1 MNALNIVTTG
11 SLLSLSMDSTTL
23 LYGFIFLFV
32 LAAAIGLGIV
42 LTKQSELSTPSN
54 IERIQGLQGTQLE
67 TLLTPFFKPKP
78 NLISLNVPA
87 NQKAL
92 VNFAPLTVYNPGYLG
107 PLENGVYKEEEGV
120 SVALK
125 AGARCFVLPIDYHE
139 NSGLPK
145 PAFPN
150 AGEPCLLTRD
160 AGGTIRSLNA
170 GSIQKVAQT
179 LANLAFNDVIPS
191 NRDPLVII
199 LYFVKT
205 PQANSREYLRY
216 CSSVAKQLNP
226 LIPSMLGQAPEGVY
240 NRQARQDDLLYT
252 QLSNIERKTIV
263 MCNLD
268 TSIFRNPK
276 SVGLQPLPPT
286 QDLDFMVHL
295 RLFGQTDTTLGA
307 TEKASQ
313 NQFPRGY
320 LESFSYY
327 TSIPEKR
334 IKDTTETNRIRW
346 VITVPTQVP
355 TAEQVKVATD
365 TLGVQAVSLPLYAIP
380 SEDQSL
386 LSLWKDGW
394 RTKPLAIRF
403 TRPDPIQPKTPSPRL
418 NANKGQLSSPSL

>member
-11 SLLSLSMDSTTL
+11 TLLSLSMDSTTL

-32 LAAAIGLGIV
+32 LAAAIGLSII

-54 IERIQGLQGTQLE
+54 ITRIQGLQTTQLE
-67 TLLTPFFKPKP
+67 ALLTPSYKPKKS
-78 NLISLNVPA
+78 LISLDVPV

-107 PLENGVYKEEEGV
+107 PIDNGVYKEEEGV
-120 SVALK
+120 SAALK

-179 LANLAFNDVIPS
+179 LANLAFNDIIPS
-191 NRDPLVII
+191 NRDPLVVV

-216 CSSVAKQLNP
+216 CSSVARQLNP

-276 SVGLQPLPPT
+276 SVGLQPVSAN

-295 RLFGQTDTTLGA
+295 RLFSQTETTLGA
-307 TEKASQ
+307 TERASQ
-313 NQFPRGY
+313 NQFPRGFI
-320 LESFSYY
+320 ETFSYY

-346 VITVPTQVP
+346 IITIPTQVP
-355 TAEQVKVATD
+355 SKEEIQTATD
-365 TLGVQAVSLPLYAIP
+365 KLGVQAVSLPLY
-380 SEDQSL
+380 SSDQTV
-386 LSLWKDGW
+386 LSLWKEGW
-394 RTKPLAIRF
+394 RTKPVAIRF
-403 TRPDPIQPKTPSPRL
+403 TRPDPIQPKAPSTKL